1 MNEVADSCAVG
12 GFVVVSEDGDVGSFS
27 YDDFLDDREEVSG
40 SVSDGVVAEDAGVVV
55 SRWIKIAQRNDFPLR
70 VRAGDRAKQHVDHEL
85 GFAVGAD
92 GDAVEVLSA
101 VVLLAV
107 HRGWGG
113 EDELFAGGEELH
125 HPHQVHGTHDVV
137 LVVFEGDAHRIRR
150 WLQRCEVD
158 DACQGPSL
166 LLAPLKHSLQE
177 GPVQNVPCVL
187 PHVPLWN
194 VTLFR

>member
-70 VRAGDRAKQHVDHEL
+70 VRAGDRAKQHVNHEL

-107 HRGWGG
+107 HRG
-113 EDELFAGGEELH
+113 
-125 HPHQVHGTHDVV
+125 
-137 LVVFEGDAHRIRR
+137 
-150 WLQRCEVD
+150 
-158 DACQGPSL
+158 
-166 LLAPLKHSLQE
+166 
-177 GPVQNVPCVL
+177 
-187 PHVPLWN
+187 
-194 VTLFR
+194 